1 MGMQVREQGNTG
13 IAPGACA
20 PTRSGPRLR
29 AVLRAAFLLLL
40 WLVAGLPEGLTLC
53 LCWCPATCAMQS
65 AAERTAPR
73 GPCCEAEA
81 PECCGSDCS
90 LELDNHPDPLALPP
104 SLPDLEFVPPPV
116 EIPSHFSVRPA
127 RQHRA
132 PFAAS
137 ARPPPFRQRSPELR
151 I

>member
-1 MGMQVREQGNTG
+1 
-13 IAPGACA
+13 
-20 PTRSGPRLR
+20 
-29 AVLRAAFLLLL
+29 
-40 WLVAGLPEGLTLC
+40 
-53 LCWCPATCAMQS
+53 MQS
-65 AAERTAPR
+65 STERTAPR

-90 LELDNHPDPLALPP
+90 LELDDHPDPLALPP

-116 EIPSHFSVRPA
+116 EIPSHFYVRPA
-127 RQHRA
+127 QQHRA

>member
-1 MGMQVREQGNTG
+1 
-13 IAPGACA
+13 
-20 PTRSGPRLR
+20 
-29 AVLRAAFLLLL
+29 LRAAFLLLL

-65 AAERTAPR
+65 ATERTAPR

-104 SLPDLEFVPPPV
+104 ALPDLEFVPPPV
-116 EIPSHFSVRPA
+116 EIAIQFSVRPTP
-127 RQHRA
+127 QPRA
-132 PFAAS
+132 LFAAS